1 MAGNKAGGAKAAA
14 TNIKKYGKDFY
25 KRIGRKG
32 GSNGNTGGFAA
43 NNELAKRAGKKGGEN
58 SRRSTKIKLEM
69 NGEVLTA
76 REWAEKL
83 GLCTSTIYTYG
94 RTGRM
99 KVIEQ
104 L

>member
-1 MAGNKAGGAKAAA
+1 MAGNKAGGTKAAA

-32 GSNGNTGGFAA
+32 GSNGNTGGFASST
-43 NNELAKRAGKKGGEN
+43 ELAKRAGKKGGEN
-58 SRRSTKIKLEM
+58 SRRSIKIKLEM

-94 RTGRM
+94 RTGKM
-99 KVIEQ
+99 KVIK
-104 L
+104 